1 MSPND
6 HKGMPDKGGGTPPPG
21 SAKTGAGDSLHLGM
35 LSDDIRRREIR
46 RRREDSAWSVVSF
59 FLHVALFLLLL
70 YCTPVRELI
79 KPPEKEPQAADAAKD
94 LSADRIEQISQNL
107 SQARV
112 NELLRQIETMQ
123 TVLHNMDMVKAE
135 IQQDYD
141 AFVEKSAESAR
152 DRIDEMITQVEKD
165 QTTGLAR
172 QEVVQ
177 QKAEQIAETERKN
190 VAEKEVAKQL
200 SDLALEVWY
209 KDAIEVNESLAN
221 AQNSLDRIATEAEFA
236 GFKETEQIAE
246 VMRQAQVEIAR
257 NQTKAQQVV
266 YETANRLSAL
276 PTVMENVA
284 KQEKRV
290 EQEKANI
297 ERATQEMEKA
307 RQQIAETQKRKEQLA
322 SEKDNLEKRQK
333 EASEKIAKLEQE
345 KRVQEKELAQARRE
359 KKDELAKEKSDRVQ
373 ELRKQI
379 QEAANE
385 NNTLKREINTN
396 NILAKEAERNQGQ
409 ARLQLERNERWKNN
423 SQNVLAREQEKLKSE
438 QKRQKDL
445 EKLARENKPEVVTRS
460 LAETKQAQEK
470 LKERLTALRD
480 ALAKDE
486 AKPEKLSKEEKQENE
501 LVLKSAQQATLE
513 EAYEMVRALEEA
525 VTVSFKE
532 VKATQIGIA
541 SRVSYEQ
548 AQKLTDVAKPVRAE
562 LPEILRDPTPRTKEQ
577 LDRRKEAE
585 AQVIHEANNMVE
597 ASVSMMNEA
606 LAMVQLSAKNESATG
621 SHQKQVMW
629 LREEDFSDRS
639 SEEKREQRM
648 QSMMAAAQLTA
659 TIEQAAAE
667 DEKNRAKDMAAVM
680 ASADAATLQQQEQ
693 EPGKPEEQTI
703 EKGSGSPQ
711 IPSEDVGG
719 QYAASAPPVLHGTG
733 DDLLPG
739 NILRTRTDSGDGI
752 PARWMYINSWYVIG
766 PFPNPDRVNLRRK
779 FAPESVVDLDAT
791 YIGKNGKTIAW
802 QFEQA
807 RSSVSKWGKPN
818 RAAIIPSSAEEYGIW
833 YAYTEVFVDAECD
846 LWIAVGSDDR
856 SDLWVNDMKVW
867 ASGNELKSWN
877 IVEGYRKVHFRKG
890 RNQILARVENG
901 WYALGWSLC
910 ISTGPEKPSL

>member
-1 MSPND
+1 MSPTDQTEN
-6 HKGMPDKGGGTPPPG
+6 PEKGGGTPPG
-21 SAKTGAGDSLHLGM
+21 SAQKREDASLHLGM

-46 RRREDSAWSVVSF
+46 RRREDSAWSVFSF
-59 FLHVALFLLLL
+59 LLHVALFLLLL
-70 YCTPVRELI
+70 YCTPVREMI
-79 KPPEKEPQAADAAKD
+79 KPPVKEPQVSDAAKD
-94 LSADRIEQISQNL
+94 LSADRIEQIAQNL

-123 TVLHNMDMVKAE
+123 TILHNMDMVKAE

-141 AFVEKSAESAR
+141 AFAEKSAESAR
-152 DRIDEMITQVEKD
+152 DRIEEMIDQVEKD

-172 QEVVQ
+172 QEVVR
-177 QKAEQIAETERKN
+177 QKSEQIAEAERKN
-190 VAEKEVAKQL
+190 VAEMEVAKQL
-200 SDLALEVWY
+200 SELSSEVWY
-209 KDAIEVNESLAN
+209 KDSIDVNESLAN

-236 GFKETEQIAE
+236 GFQETEKVAE

-257 NQTKAQQVV
+257 NQAAAQQVV
-266 YETANRLSAL
+266 FETAKRLSSL
-276 PTVMENVA
+276 PEILENIA
-284 KQEKRV
+284 KLEKRV
-290 EQEKANI
+290 EQEQANI
-297 ERATQEMEKA
+297 ERSKQEIEKTRKEMA
-307 RQQIAETQKRKEQLA
+307 EFKQRQEQLA
-322 SEKDNLEKRQK
+322 SEKTKLEERQK
-333 EASEKIAKLEQE
+333 EAAAKMWELDKEKRAQEQE
-345 KRVQEKELAQARRE
+345 LAKARRE
-359 KKDELAKEKSDRVQ
+359 KNNELAKEKETRVQ
-373 ELRKQI
+373 ELRKQH
-379 QEAANE
+379 QDTVNE
-385 NNTLKREINTN
+385 NNALKRAVSAADNQIRD
-396 NILAKEAERNQGQ
+396 LERRQGQ
-409 ARLQLERNERWKNN
+409 ARSQIERSERAMKNA
-423 SQNVLAREQEKLKSE
+423 QTVLAREQEKLASE
-438 QKRQKDL
+438 QKRQKEV
-445 EKLARENKPEVVTRS
+445 EKLARENKPETVNRS

-470 LKERLTALRD
+470 LKERLMVLRD

-486 AKPEKLSKEEKQENE
+486 AKPEKLSKDERQENE
-501 LVLKSAQQATLE
+501 LVLKSASHATLE

-532 VKATQIGIA
+532 VKATQIGIS

-562 LPEILRDPTPRTKEQ
+562 LPEILREATPRTKEQ

-585 AQVIHEANNMVE
+585 AQVIHEADNMVE
-597 ASVSMMNEA
+597 ASVSMLNEA
-606 LAMVQLSAKNESATG
+606 LAMVQLTAKSEAVPG
-621 SHQKQVMW
+621 SPQKQVMW
-629 LREEDFSDRS
+629 LREEDFTDRA

-680 ASADAATLQQQEQ
+680 ASADAAMVQEQ
-693 EPGKPEEQTI
+693 GEKPGEPEAQTGAD
-703 EKGSGSPQ
+703 GSGAPS
-711 IPSEDVGG
+711 IPSKDVGG
-719 QYAASAPPVLHGTG
+719 QYAASVPPVLHGTG

-752 PARWMYINSWYVIG
+752 PAQWMYINSWYVIG

-807 RSSVSKWGKPN
+807 RSSVSRWGKPN
-818 RAAIIPSSAEEYGIW
+818 RAAIVPRSAEEYGIW

-867 ASGNELKSWN
+867 SSGNELKAWN

-890 RNQILARVENG
+890 RNQILVRVENG
-901 WYALGWSLC
+901 WYSLGWSLC
-910 ISTGPEKPSL
+910 VSTGPEKPSL